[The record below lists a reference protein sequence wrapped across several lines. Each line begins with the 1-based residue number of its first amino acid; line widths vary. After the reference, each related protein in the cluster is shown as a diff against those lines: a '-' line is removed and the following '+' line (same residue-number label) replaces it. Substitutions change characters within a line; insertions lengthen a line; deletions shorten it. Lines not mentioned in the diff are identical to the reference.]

1 MPENQF
7 ETMMRRLFESAC
19 ADAPQRPSVQV
30 IDGQFTMTIT
40 GNRSAWLDLLAA
52 AGAPSHADQEISGD
66 TLTVRWESIADRIF
80 AEDGPIARNVGPNYE
95 LRIQQLHMAR
105 LVQRAIE
112 MNDTAVIEA
121 GTGVGK
127 SYAYAA
133 VAMAMNK
140 KVVIATSNKALQMQL
155 YRKDIPFLSQVFP
168 GKKVTL
174 VQGKNNYACRWRAED
189 PMNGRVTM
197 SNPDLIRWYA
207 TTDSGNTEEIDFAI
221 DWQDV
226 GAITA
231 NDECLSKHCP
241 FYDECF
247 YYKARAERESADILI
262 TNHMLLALH
271 QLYPGAGILPRV
283 DAIIVDEAHQFPQYV
298 QNAIGVEL
306 RLPSIEK
313 RIEKYGRH
321 GDQSAIDDAIATLRQ
336 FNGEVSGLIPHDAEY
351 QVSIGKD
358 ARLENGFHLADSIE
372 DLADTV
378 WPEDELPD
386 GKEDKAKQNA
396 ATRLRN
402 LATQIRTIASATRP
416 GSVRWLDISGDIV
429 LNSTPYDVSEFIAQM
444 CGITPV
450 TREDTGPTYTHCAR
464 CHRELTAKTVAILDG
479 LPYGPE
485 CIKHVDVMGDAETVS
500 LPDWLAMDHEHVAPN
515 FDRTPVIFTSA
526 TIAAPDFAHFMRSA
540 GLPDALQMQL
550 GSPFDFEENAMLY
563 VPAGAAPTPQSRDY
577 QPFLVDE
584 IRRLVYAS
592 DGGAFCLFTSYANMR
607 YAADALRYEFERE
620 GLTVYIQGELPKL
633 EIAKRFAATNRNVLF
648 ATKSFFEGVSI
659 EGKALRLV
667 IIDKMPFEAPNPI
680 NNAEEAALKD
690 YARYVLEMPANKAEW
705 YPFDALRLPR
715 MILDLKQGSGR
726 LIRTQ
731 RDWGVIAI
739 LDSRIRTKP
748 YGRNKVIPALP
759 PATLTHSAHIAGDFL
774 VQRRFA
780 PRENR
785 KVTELDQLE
794 QFAVTAGE
802 WEL

>member
-1 MPENQF
+1 MPENQL
-7 ETMMRRLFESAC
+7 ETMMRRLWESAC
-19 ADAPQRPSVQV
+19 RDEPQRPSVRV
-30 IDGQFTMTIT
+30 IDGQFTLKIT
-40 GNRSAWLDLLAA
+40 GNRSAWLDLIAA
-52 AGAPSHADQEISGD
+52 AGAPSHAEQRIDGD
-66 TLTVRWESIADRIF
+66 TLTVTWESIADTIF
-80 AEDGPIARNVGPNYE
+80 AEDGPIARHVGPNYE
-95 LRIQQLHMAR
+95 LRTQQLHMAR
-105 LVQRAIE
+105 LVQRTIE
-112 MNDTAVIEA
+112 MNDTSVIEA

-133 VAMAMNK
+133 VCMAMGK

-155 YRKDIPFLSQVFP
+155 YKKDIPFLSQVFP
-168 GKKVTL
+168 GKKVAL

-189 PMNGRVTM
+189 PMSGRVTM

-207 TTDSGNTEEIDFAI
+207 TTESGNTEEIDFAI

-231 NDECLSKHCP
+231 NDECLGKHCP

-247 YYKARAERESADILI
+247 YYKAKAQRKQADVLI
-262 TNHMLLALH
+262 CNHMLLALH
-271 QLYPGAGILPRV
+271 QMYPGARILPRV
-283 DAIIVDEAHQFPQYV
+283 DAIIIDEAHQLPQYV
-298 QNAIGVEL
+298 QNATGVEL
-306 RLPSIEK
+306 RLSSIEK
-313 RIEKYGRH
+313 RIERSGKD
-321 GDQSAIDDAIATLRQ
+321 GDMAALDDVMATLRR
-336 FNGEVSGLIPHDAEY
+336 FNNEITGLIPHDAEY
-351 QVSIGKD
+351 QVSIGKSIELS
-358 ARLENGFHLADSIE
+358 AGNELANAIE

-386 GKEDKAKQNA
+386 SREGKAKQNHA
-396 ATRLRN
+396 KRLRS
-402 LATQIRTIASATRP
+402 LAIQVRRIANTTEP
-416 GSVRWLDISGDIV
+416 GSVRWMDISGDTV
-429 LNSTPYDVSEFIAQM
+429 LNSTPYDVSEFIARLR
-444 CGITPV
+444 GITPV
-450 TREDTGPTYTHCAR
+450 TREGTGPTHTHCAR

-479 LPYGPE
+479 QPYGPE
-485 CIKHVDVMGDAETVS
+485 CIKHVDPMGDAETVS
-500 LPDWLAMDHEHVAPN
+500 LEEWLSMDHAQVTPN

-550 GSPFDFEENAMLY
+550 GSPFDYKENAMLY
-563 VPAGAAPTPQSRDY
+563 VPAGAAPTPQSSDY
-577 QPFLVDE
+577 QPFLVNE

-607 YAADALRYEFERE
+607 HVADALRPEFQRE
-620 GLTVYIQGELPKL
+620 GLTVYVQGELPKL

-659 EGKALRLV
+659 EGEALRLV

-680 NNAEEAALKD
+680 NQAEEAALKD
-690 YARYVLEMPANKAEW
+690 YARTVLSMPANRAEW

-739 LDSRIRTKP
+739 LDSRIRTEP

-759 PATLTHSAHIAGDFL
+759 PATMTHSAHIAGDFL

-785 KVTELDQLE
+785 QIANLE
-794 QFAVTAGE
+794 TIEKFAVTAGE